1 MKRFSLICVLLSSA
15 VCALASST
23 YSESRLNDL
32 ASSLTKL
39 SSAVDGAVRYLNPP
53 PSMLLENDQFLRL
66 STAGNPSVLVPFSNL
81 KLRVKR
87 LGSETAILVCRPDAD
102 VALLEDATCTARM
115 DKHRWKDQ
123 PQSAC
128 EFTLDLTEVCK

>member
-1 MKRFSLICVLLSSA
+1 MKRFSLVCVLLSSA
-15 VCALASST
+15 ASTLASSS
-23 YSESRLNDL
+23 YSEIRLNDL

-39 SSAVDGAVRYLNPP
+39 SSAVDGSVRYLNPP
-53 PSMLLENDQFLRL
+53 PSMLLEDLQFLKL
-66 STAGNPSVLVPFSNL
+66 ATAGNPSVLVPFPDL

-115 DKHRWKDQ
+115 DRHRWKDQ

-128 EFTLDLTEVCK
+128 EFTLDLAEVCK